1 MRKGDDSARHKTHQQ
16 YPLSQS
22 VMRVSEG
29 GQAEVGETNVI
40 LQAALQRPTPNAFT
54 VGIFYGFSI
63 SL

>member
-1 MRKGDDSARHKTHQQ
+1 
-16 YPLSQS
+16 
-22 VMRVSEG
+22 MRVSEG